1 MIVSLLATDPKKG
14 DDIGKTIV
22 RDLQAVLS
30 REREEGI
37 QPVVKDDVA
46 EVLRRRFFTRKSI
59 AKIDEFRPNVV
70 AALKGITA
78 LDEQTQREGPRAEKR
93 YLESYP
99 FHPDLIEVLY
109 TKWTQLNQFQ
119 QTRGVLRTFALALRD
134 SEKWDTAPLIG
145 PNVFL
150 NAPTKPNVSEAMREL
165 TSVADTQSSEGLK
178 HNWSAVLETE
188 LSKVQAI
195 QQEMGSFKHRE
206 LEQAVAAVFIH
217 SQPVGQK
224 AHTSSLYALLGA
236 TDPDSIELGEA
247 LKTWAERSW
256 HLDEEMFSDI
266 ETAADGT
273 KTLPKT
279 WRLGPSPN
287 LRQMHD
293 AACDAIA
300 PETVEAHLLDEVR
313 KVNDLVAGASAV
325 GVRSHRLPERPSEVE
340 DDGEFHYVV
349 LGPKAASESGKPS
362 PLAKKFI
369 DEKTSADNPRVNRNA
384 IVLLVPSKDGI
395 DLARDNVRSYLGW
408 LDVQSQVE
416 GKLEAVKQ
424 VRLRMAI
431 DEVKARLLFA
441 IKQSYC
447 IVVTVSEKNEVHAF
461 KLAVE
466 NKPHFQLVKN
476 DKRTRIQD
484 SPISAEALL
493 PGGPYDLWK
502 KGETARRVKDLVGA
516 FAMFPHLPKML
527 QPKQVFDTLILGAK
541 QGFFVLRVT
550 RPDKTF
556 RTFWHAEPDAAAL
569 EDKTLE
575 LVLSE
580 AASLSYIP
588 PELLAPQALP
598 GLWAKPEIKVTD
610 VLAYFAGGTRVKVK
624 REGYE
629 ETQVVPKAER
639 PVVETAVAEAVKLG
653 YVWMLS
659 GPASVW
665 KEEVPQG
672 VLNEEALLLPP
683 PPPIPVMDLLPEKL
697 AEAWKENQ
705 TTGLALITALSHRAG
720 RTLPWT
726 LVCDAVTSALQVRV
740 LELMA
745 GSGAW
750 PCGLSGAGDVRL
762 RVPVDVAVPPVPPR
776 PGVLVAEAELTPAEI
791 QDLADV
797 VGDVVKAAGGH
808 PTHFKMRFE
817 VEGVKPGDD
826 VVKKLNELLRKISQG
841 WKLG

>member
-1 MIVSLLATDPKKG
+1 
-14 DDIGKTIV
+14 
-22 RDLQAVLS
+22 
-30 REREEGI
+30 
-37 QPVVKDDVA
+37 
-46 EVLRRRFFTRKSI
+46 
-59 AKIDEFRPNVV
+59 
-70 AALKGITA
+70 
-78 LDEQTQREGPRAEKR
+78 
-93 YLESYP
+93 
-99 FHPDLIEVLY
+99 
-109 TKWTQLNQFQ
+109 
-119 QTRGVLRTFALALRD
+119 
-134 SEKWDTAPLIG
+134 
-145 PNVFL
+145 
-150 NAPTKPNVSEAMREL
+150 
-165 TSVADTQSSEGLK
+165 
-178 HNWSAVLETE
+178 
-188 LSKVQAI
+188 
-195 QQEMGSFKHRE
+195 
-206 LEQAVAAVFIH
+206 
-217 SQPVGQK
+217 
-224 AHTSSLYALLGA
+224 
-236 TDPDSIELGEA
+236 
-247 LKTWAERSW
+247 
-256 HLDEEMFSDI
+256 
-266 ETAADGT
+266 
-273 KTLPKT
+273 
-279 WRLGPSPN
+279 
-287 LRQMHD
+287 
-293 AACDAIA
+293 
-300 PETVEAHLLDEVR
+300 
-313 KVNDLVAGASAV
+313 
-325 GVRSHRLPERPSEVE
+325 
-340 DDGEFHYVV
+340 
-349 LGPKAASESGKPS
+349 
-362 PLAKKFI
+362 
-369 DEKTSADNPRVNRNA
+369 
-384 IVLLVPSKDGI
+384 
-395 DLARDNVRSYLGW
+395 
-408 LDVQSQVE
+408 
-416 GKLEAVKQ
+416 
-424 VRLRMAI
+424 
-431 DEVKARLLFA
+431 
-441 IKQSYC
+441 
-447 IVVTVSEKNEVHAF
+447 
-461 KLAVE
+461 
-466 NKPHFQLVKN
+466 
-476 DKRTRIQD
+476 
-484 SPISAEALL
+484 
-493 PGGPYDLWK
+493 
-502 KGETARRVKDLVGA
+502 VKDLVGA